1 MQTSEEYGFYMIKKL
16 FSSIHE
22 EYGCKRLQCCA
33 FLFCLEP
40 LATRSFPQKKT
51 LSDFFAVK
59 PSGIGLLCKTPF
71 LEKLYRIFMEGFV
84 SDFYFR
90 VRIRLLCEG
99 AYQIGSLD
107 LSKGLRSVHSRFICR
122 GFQIYWLDDTDD
134 DRDDVV
140 LVGDDDLSH
149 HKIDSPFEF

>member
-1 MQTSEEYGFYMIKKL
+1 
-16 FSSIHE
+16 
-22 EYGCKRLQCCA
+22 
-33 FLFCLEP
+33 
-40 LATRSFPQKKT
+40 
-51 LSDFFAVK
+51 
-59 PSGIGLLCKTPF
+59 
-71 LEKLYRIFMEGFV
+71 MEGFV

-122 GFQIYWLDDTDD
+122 GFQIYRVDDTDD

-140 LVGDDDLSH
+140 LVGDDDLS
-149 HKIDSPFEF
+149 IAS

>member
-1 MQTSEEYGFYMIKKL
+1 MIKTIFHNPCKIVQNMATAKDCNVVH
-16 FSSIHE
+16 FCFASSPWQQDLSR
-22 EYGCKRLQCCA
+22 KRRLYPI
-33 FLFCLEP
+33 FL
-40 LATRSFPQKKT
+40 RSSPPV
-51 LSDFFAVK
+51 SDFYARQ
-59 PSGIGLLCKTPF
+59 IF

-122 GFQIYWLDDTDD
+122 GFQIDWVDDTDD

-149 HKIDSPFEF
+149 HKID